1 MFGCPRARGRDLL
14 IGVRSVISEAGRRR
28 APMCYTKKDRELGEE
43 ARWITESR
51 LRKRKPATAKR
62 TTTGVESNRRSP

>member
-1 MFGCPRARGRDLL
+1 
-14 IGVRSVISEAGRRR
+14 
-28 APMCYTKKDRELGEE
+28 MCYTKKDRELGEE
-43 ARWITESR
+43 ARWITKSR